1 MDRIP
6 AAVARGGNGR
16 WVGLSNFSQVLLKL
30 RCRVAFQPRGVF
42 ADHDIAF
49 NHAVVNDS
57 AKGGDLDLFL
67 ELPEAVDNPAMLA
80 AKLSAK
86 VSRRMNGRKVD
97 VLISAP
103 NLKTLPIHEVA
114 HREGKLL

>member
-1 MDRIP
+1 MRLTTHQTEFIRQL
-6 AAVARGGNGR
+6 VT
-16 WVGLSNFSQVLLKL
+16 QVLGASAQV
-30 RCRVAFQPRGVF
+30 RVFGSRL
-42 ADHDIAF
+42 D
-49 NHAVVNDS
+49 DS

-67 ELPEAVDNPAMLA
+67 ELYEDIDNPAMLA

-86 VSRRMNGRKVD
+86 VSRRMNGRKID

-103 NLKTLPIHEVA
+103 NLKPLPIHEVA

>member
-1 MDRIP
+1 MRLTTHQIEFIRQL
-6 AAVARGGNGR
+6 VTQMFGR
-16 WVGLSNFSQVLLKL
+16 SAQV
-30 RCRVAFQPRGVF
+30 RVFGSRL
-42 ADHDIAF
+42 D
-49 NHAVVNDS
+49 DS

-67 ELPEAVDNPAMLA
+67 ELSKAVDNPAMLA

-103 NLKTLPIHEVA
+103 NLKMLPIHEVA

>member
-1 MDRIP
+1 MRLTTHQIEFIRQL
-6 AAVARGGNGR
+6 VTQMFGR
-16 WVGLSNFSQVLLKL
+16 SAQV
-30 RCRVAFQPRGVF
+30 RVFGSR
-42 ADHDIAF
+42 
-49 NHAVVNDS
+49 
-57 AKGGDLDLFL
+57 LD
-67 ELPEAVDNPAMLA
+67 AVDNPAMLA

-103 NLKTLPIHEVA
+103 NLKMLPIHEVA

>member
-1 MDRIP
+1 MRLTTHQIEFIRQLVTQMLG
-6 AAVARGGNGR
+6 ASA
-16 WVGLSNFSQVLLKL
+16 QV
-30 RCRVAFQPRGVF
+30 RVFGSRL
-42 ADHDIAF
+42 D
-49 NHAVVNDS
+49 DS

-67 ELPEAVDNPAMLA
+67 ELSEAVDNPAMLA

-103 NLKTLPIHEVA
+103 NLKILPIHEVA
-114 HREGKLL
+114 HRDGKLL